1 MTLLLPSQVPSRQ
14 VRRAGRR
21 RHGRGGV
28 PAALYRSEGGVRGGE
43 GGGGDGGEAGKGRAD
58 GGGADGAKSGEAG
71 ARGGEEGE
79 ESREEEV
86 EVGRW
91 KEEGEG
97 EGERALTADG
107 IANPLVGQPDR
118 FVIVTTQNTK
128 QYRIQQHEH

>member
-1 MTLLLPSQVPSRQ
+1 M
-14 VRRAGRR
+14 RRAGRR

-28 PAALYRSEGGVRGGE
+28 PAALYRGEGGVRGVE
-43 GGGGDGGEAGKGRAD
+43 GGGSDGGEAGEGGAD

-71 ARGGEEGE
+71 AGGGEEGE

-91 KEEGEG
+91 EEEG

-107 IANPLVGQPDR
+107 IANPVLGQPAR
-118 FVIVTTQNTK
+118 LVIITTQNTR
-128 QYRIQQHEH
+128 QYRTQQREH